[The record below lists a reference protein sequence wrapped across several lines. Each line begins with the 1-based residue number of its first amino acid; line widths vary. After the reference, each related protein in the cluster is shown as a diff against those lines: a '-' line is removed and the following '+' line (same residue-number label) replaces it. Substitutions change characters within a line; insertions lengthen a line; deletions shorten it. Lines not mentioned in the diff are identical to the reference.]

1 MKKYYNSSMELAIAK
16 ERQYRNIDW
25 CWMIIL
31 ISFVGFLVENI
42 WNILTSRQIDNRNMH
57 LPFILGYGLAIL
69 GVYLLFGLP
78 TDNKGLISLTNSSST
93 AFQYVAYILLVTVF
107 ICISEI
113 IIGYGVQYFSG
124 VYYWD
129 FSDVPL
135 HITRYTSILTSVA
148 YSITITLFMNYLFD
162 SIMRWFSRF
171 DDKAYKY
178 VGIILITLL
187 SIDLIASYGTM
198 IANNNHNLIWC
209 IYM

>member
-1 MKKYYNSSMELAIAK
+1 MKRYYNNSMELAIVEEK
-16 ERQYRNIDW
+16 QYRSIDW

-42 WNILTSRQIDNRNMH
+42 WNILTSGQIDNRNMH

-78 TDNKGLISLTNSSST
+78 TDNKGLISLTNSSNT
-93 AFQYVAYILLVTVF
+93 IFQYTTYVLLVTVF

-162 SIMRWFSRF
+162 SIMTWFSRF

-178 VGIILITLL
+178 VGIILIILL
-187 SIDLIASYGTM
+187 TIDLLVSFGAM

>member
-1 MKKYYNSSMELAIAK
+1 MELVITK
-16 ERQYRNIDW
+16 EKEYRKIDW

-42 WNILTSRQIDNRNMH
+42 WNLLTSGQIDNRNMH

-78 TDNKGLISLTNSSST
+78 TDNKGLISLTNSSNT
-93 AFQYVAYILLVTVF
+93 IFQYTTYVLLVTVF

-162 SIMRWFSRF
+162 SIMTWFSRF

-178 VGIILITLL
+178 VGIILIILL
-187 SIDLIASYGTM
+187 TIDLLVSFGAM

>member
-1 MKKYYNSSMELAIAK
+1 MELVITK
-16 ERQYRNIDW
+16 EKEYRKIDW

-42 WNILTSRQIDNRNMH
+42 WNILTSGQIDNRNMH

-93 AFQYVAYILLVTVF
+93 AFHYVAYILLVTVF

-162 SIMRWFSRF
+162 SIMTWFSSF

-178 VGIILITLL
+178 VGIILIILL
-187 SIDLIASYGTM
+187 TIDLIVSYGTM
-198 IANNNHNLIWC
+198 IANNTHNLIWC

>member
-1 MKKYYNSSMELAIAK
+1 MKRYYNNSMELAIVEEK
-16 ERQYRNIDW
+16 QYRSIDW

-42 WNILTSRQIDNRNMH
+42 WNILTSGQIDNRNMH

-78 TDNKGLISLTNSSST
+78 TDNKGLISLTNSSNT
-93 AFQYVAYILLVTVF
+93 IFQYTTYVLLVTMF

-162 SIMRWFSRF
+162 SIMTWFSRF

-178 VGIILITLL
+178 VGIILITLH
-187 SIDLIASYGTM
+187 Y
-198 IANNNHNLIWC
+198 
-209 IYM
+209 

>member
-1 MKKYYNSSMELAIAK
+1 MELVITK
-16 ERQYRNIDW
+16 EKEYRKIDW

-42 WNILTSRQIDNRNMH
+42 WNVLTSGQIDNRNMH

-78 TDNKGLISLTNSSST
+78 TDNKGLISLTNSSNT
-93 AFQYVAYILLVTVF
+93 IFQYTTYVLLVTVF

-162 SIMRWFSRF
+162 SIMTWFSRF

-178 VGIILITLL
+178 VGIILIILL
-187 SIDLIASYGTM
+187 TIDLLVSFGAM

>member
-1 MKKYYNSSMELAIAK
+1 MELVITK
-16 ERQYRNIDW
+16 EKEYRKIDW

-42 WNILTSRQIDNRNMH
+42 WNVLTSGQIDNRNMH

-93 AFQYVAYILLVTVF
+93 AFRYVAYILLVTVF

-162 SIMRWFSRF
+162 SIMTWFSHF

-178 VGIILITLL
+178 VGIILIALL
-187 SIDLIASYGTM
+187 TIDLLVSYGAM